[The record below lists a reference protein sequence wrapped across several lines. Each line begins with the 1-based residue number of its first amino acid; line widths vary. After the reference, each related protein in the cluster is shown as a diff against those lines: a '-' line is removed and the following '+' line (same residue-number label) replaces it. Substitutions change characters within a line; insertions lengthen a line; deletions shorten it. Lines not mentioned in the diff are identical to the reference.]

1 MTPSFKVIGLAVGL
15 SLIMA
20 IIALWVPRR
29 LLSEIG
35 LPPLSRRVQILLSAA
50 VIAAS
55 LASTLILPSALG
67 AGSVASIL
75 LAGALVGIV
84 YYDGRYQIIPD
95 VLTAA
100 VAISAGLTLWQDQ
113 QWLAHLLGAIIRGG
127 LMGLVAWVWK
137 RTKGLDGLG
146 FGDVKLMAAL
156 GLLLGPERGMWV
168 LSSAALAGAVWGL
181 ALQRLRSRGQEV
193 TDAPIK
199 IPLGLFLALAGGV
212 FVFGGLA

>member
-1 MTPSFKVIGLAVGL
+1 
-15 SLIMA
+15 
-20 IIALWVPRR
+20 
-29 LLSEIG
+29 
-35 LPPLSRRVQILLSAA
+35 
-50 VIAAS
+50 
-55 LASTLILPSALG
+55 
-67 AGSVASIL
+67 
-75 LAGALVGIV
+75 LVGIV

-113 QWLAHLLGAIIRGG
+113 QWMAHLLGAVICGG
-127 LMGLVAWVWK
+127 LMALVAWVWK

-181 ALQRLRSRGQEV
+181 ALQRLRGRGQEV

-212 FVFGGLA
+212 FVFGGVA

>member
-20 IIALWVPRR
+20 VIAVWVPRR
-29 LLSEIG
+29 LLREIG
-35 LPPLSRRVQILLSAA
+35 LPPLSRRVQILLSTA

-67 AGSVASIL
+67 AGSVASVL

-100 VAISAGLTLWQDQ
+100 VAISACLTLWQDQ
-113 QWLAHLLGAIIRGG
+113 QWLAYLLGAVICGG

-193 TDAPIK
+193 TETPIK

-212 FVFGGLA
+212 FVWGGVA

>member
-1 MTPSFKVIGLAVGL
+1 MTPSFKVIGLEVGL
-15 SLIMA
+15 SILMA
-20 IIALWVPRR
+20 VIAVWVPRR
-29 LLSEIG
+29 LLREIG
-35 LPPLSRRVQILLSAA
+35 LPPLSSRVQIGLSGA

-55 LASTLILPSALG
+55 LASTLVLPTIQG
-67 AGSVASIL
+67 AGSLASVL

-113 QWLAHLLGAIIRGG
+113 QWMAHLFGAALCGG
-127 LMGLVAWVWK
+127 LMALVAWVWK

-181 ALQRLRSRGQEV
+181 ALQRLRGRDQE
-193 TDAPIK
+193 TPQAPIK

>member
-1 MTPSFKVIGLAVGL
+1 MTQSFKVIGLAVGL

-20 IIALWVPRR
+20 VIAVWVPRR
-29 LLSEIG
+29 LLREIG
-35 LPPLSRRVQILLSAA
+35 LSPLTLPVQLVLGMT

-55 LASTLILPSALG
+55 LASALILPTLQG

-95 VLTAA
+95 VLTTA

-113 QWLAHLLGAIIRGG
+113 QWLAHLVGAVICGG
-127 LMGLVAWVWK
+127 LMALVAWVWK
-137 RTKGLDGLG
+137 KAKGLDGLG

-181 ALQRLRSRGQEV
+181 ALQRVRGQGHEPPE
-193 TDAPIK
+193 APIK

-212 FVFGGLA
+212 FVFGGVA

>member
-20 IIALWVPRR
+20 IIAVWVPRP
-29 LLSEIG
+29 LLREIG
-35 LPPLSRRVQILLSAA
+35 LPPLSRRVQILLSTA

-55 LASTLILPSALG
+55 LASALILPNAQG
-67 AGSVASIL
+67 AGSVATIL

-95 VLTAA
+95 VLTAT

-113 QWLAHLLGAIIRGG
+113 QWLAHLLGAIICGG
-127 LMGLVAWVWK
+127 LMALVAWVWK
-137 RTKGLDGLG
+137 KTKGLDGLG

-181 ALQRLRSRGQEV
+181 ALQRMGGRGQE
-193 TDAPIK
+193 TKDEPIK

>member
-29 LLSEIG
+29 LLREID
-35 LPPLSRRVQILLSAA
+35 LRPLSRRVQILLSAA

-55 LASTLILPSALG
+55 LASALFLPSALG

-113 QWLAHLLGAIIRGG
+113 QWLAHLLGSVICGG
-127 LMGLVAWVWK
+127 LMALVAWVWK

-193 TDAPIK
+193 TDESIK

>member
-15 SLIMA
+15 SILMA
-20 IIALWVPRR
+20 VIAVWVPKR
-29 LLSEIG
+29 LLREIG
-35 LPPLSRRVQILLSAA
+35 LPPLSSRVQIGLSGA

-55 LASTLILPSALG
+55 LASTLVLPTIQG
-67 AGSVASIL
+67 AGSVASVL

-113 QWLAHLLGAIIRGG
+113 QWMAHLFGAALCGG
-127 LMGLVAWVWK
+127 LMALVARVWK

-156 GLLLGPERGMWV
+156 GLLLGPERGLWV

-181 ALQRLRSRGQEV
+181 ALQRLRGRDQEPPQ
-193 TDAPIK
+193 APIK

>member
-20 IIALWVPRR
+20 VIAVWVPRR
-29 LLSEIG
+29 LLREIG
-35 LPPLSRRVQILLSAA
+35 LPPPSRRVQILLSAA

-55 LASTLILPSALG
+55 LASALILPTSQG

-113 QWLAHLLGAIIRGG
+113 QWMAHLLGAGICGG
-127 LMGLVAWVWK
+127 LMALVAWVWK

-168 LSSAALAGAVWGL
+168 LSSAALAGAVWGI

-193 TDAPIK
+193 TDKPIK

>member
-20 IIALWVPRR
+20 ILAVWVPRK
-29 LLSEIG
+29 LLREIG
-35 LPPLSRRVQILLSAA
+35 LTPLSRRVQILLSGA
-50 VIAAS
+50 VVAAS
-55 LASTLILPSALG
+55 LVSALG
-67 AGSVASIL
+67 AGSVANIL

-113 QWLAHLLGAIIRGG
+113 QWLAHLFGALLCGG
-127 LMGLVAWVWK
+127 LMALVAWVWK

-181 ALQRLRSRGQEV
+181 ALQRLRGRNQEA
-193 TDAPIK
+193 TDEPIK

-212 FVFGGLA
+212 FVWGGLA

>member
-1 MTPSFKVIGLAVGL
+1 MAILAV
-15 SLIMA
+15 
-20 IIALWVPRR
+20 WVPRQ
-29 LLSEIG
+29 LLREIG
-35 LPPLSRRVQILLSAA
+35 LTPLSRRVQILLSGA

-55 LASTLILPSALG
+55 LASALILPSAQG
-67 AGSVASIL
+67 AGSVARIL

-100 VAISAGLTLWQDQ
+100 VAISAGLTLWHDQ
-113 QWLAHLLGAIIRGG
+113 QWLAHLLGAVICGG
-127 LMGLVAWVWK
+127 LMALVAWVWK

-181 ALQRLRSRGQEV
+181 ALQRLHGRGHESPE
-193 TDAPIK
+193 TPIK

-212 FVFGGLA
+212 FDFGGLA

>member
-20 IIALWVPRR
+20 VIAVWVPRR
-29 LLSEIG
+29 LLREIG

-55 LASTLILPSALG
+55 LASALILPTSQG

-113 QWLAHLLGAIIRGG
+113 QWLAHFLGAVICGG

-181 ALQRLRSRGQEV
+181 ALQRLRGRGQEV
-193 TDAPIK
+193 TEAPIK

-212 FVFGGLA
+212 FVWGGVA

>member
-1 MTPSFKVIGLAVGL
+1 MTPSFKVLGLGVCLG
-15 SLIMA
+15 LIMA
-20 IIALWVPRR
+20 IIAVWAPKR
-29 LLSEIG
+29 LLREIG
-35 LPPLSRRVQILLSAA
+35 LSPLTLPVQVVLGMT

-55 LASTLILPSALG
+55 LTSALILPSLQG

-113 QWLAHLLGAIIRGG
+113 QWMAHLFGAALCGG
-127 LMGLVAWVWK
+127 LMALVAWVWK

-181 ALQRLRSRGQEV
+181 ALQRLRGRDQQA
-193 TDAPIK
+193 TDEPIK

>member
-20 IIALWVPRR
+20 ILAVWAPRR
-29 LLSEIG
+29 LLREIG
-35 LPPLSRRVQILLSAA
+35 LTPLSRRVQILLSGA
-50 VIAAS
+50 VITAS
-55 LASTLILPSALG
+55 LASAFILPGALG

-113 QWLAHLLGAIIRGG
+113 QWMAHLFGAALCGG
-127 LMGLVAWVWK
+127 LMALVAWVWK

-181 ALQRLRSRGQEV
+181 ALQRLRGRDQEA
-193 TDAPIK
+193 TDEPIK

-212 FVFGGLA
+212 FVWGGLA

>member
-1 MTPSFKVIGLAVGL
+1 MTPSFKVIGLEVGL
-15 SLIMA
+15 SILMA
-20 IIALWVPRR
+20 VIAVWVPRR
-29 LLSEIG
+29 LLREIG
-35 LPPLSRRVQILLSAA
+35 LPPLSSRVQIGLSGA

-55 LASTLILPSALG
+55 LASTLVLPTIQG
-67 AGSVASIL
+67 AGSLASVL

-113 QWLAHLLGAIIRGG
+113 QWMAHLFGAALCGG
-127 LMGLVAWVWK
+127 LMALVAWVWK

-181 ALQRLRSRGQEV
+181 ALQRLRGRDQE
-193 TDAPIK
+193 TPQAPIK

-212 FVFGGLA
+212 FVWGGVA

>member
-20 IIALWVPRR
+20 ILAVWVPRK
-29 LLSEIG
+29 LLRDIG
-35 LPPLSRRVQILLSAA
+35 LTPLSRRVQILLSGA
-50 VIAAS
+50 VITAS
-55 LASTLILPSALG
+55 LASAFILPGALG
-67 AGSVASIL
+67 AGSVANIL

-113 QWLAHLLGAIIRGG
+113 QWIAHLFGAALCGG
-127 LMGLVAWVWK
+127 LMALVAWVWK

-181 ALQRLRSRGQEV
+181 ALQRLRGRDQEA
-193 TDAPIK
+193 TDEPIK

-212 FVFGGLA
+212 FVWGGLA